1 MVAGSAIEQLS
12 SEEAW
17 DLLSTRQLG
26 RIATSVGDQ
35 PEIFPINYYAAD
47 GKIYFRTAAG
57 AKLSEIA
64 VNNRLAFEADETH
77 ADGGWSVIV
86 KGHAQILVSTHDI
99 EEADKLPLRSWVPTL
114 KYDYVVITADD
125 ISARRFTFGPEPD
138 RYSETVS

>member
-1 MVAGSAIEQLS
+1 MVDGSAVQTLS
-12 SEEAW
+12 EDEAW
-17 DLLSTRQLG
+17 SLLGTRSLG

-35 PEIFPINYYAAD
+35 PEIFPINFHVAD

-64 VNNRLAFEADETH
+64 VNNRLAFEADQTDD
-77 ADGGWSVIV
+77 DGGWSVIA
-86 KGHAQILVSTHDI
+86 KGHAKILVTTHDI

-114 KYDYVVITADD
+114 KYDYVEITVDD

-138 RYSETVS
+138 RYGNQ